1 MSAPLPAPVG
11 MPASDPSAN
20 LYGITLG
27 AICGASFFLA
37 KKSANHSLA
46 WTAVAA
52 VITSIALLRKDDA
65 TGFKRTF
72 LLTFLPLSIGCDHL
86 DPIALAEN
94 VARFEKITA
103 LFSSIASAV
112 FLFKRF

>member
-27 AICGASFFLA
+27 AICGASLFLST
-37 KKSANHSLA
+37 KSANHRLA

-52 VITSIALLRKDDA
+52 VVTSIALLRKDDT

-72 LLTFLPLSIGCDHL
+72 FLTFFPLSARYDNL
-86 DPIALAEN
+86 NPIALAEN

-103 LFSSIASAV
+103 IFSSIASVAL
-112 FLFKRF
+112 LFKRF